1 MNVLYVEDNQSDADL
16 LKRALSK
23 TAPHITL
30 EWVNTVKDALRKLGA
45 CTPDHPIYDLL
56 LTDMELPDG
65 EGVSL
70 VPYLDE
76 NSLPIAVVIITGMGS
91 EEAAVAALKVGI
103 SDYVTK
109 QGDYLSRL
117 PDILETA
124 LRRYRAET
132 DLHLET
138 FRVLYVEHDATDIN
152 LTISHFS
159 HYAPYIRFEIV
170 RSAEEVLE
178 KMPSSGRDFLD
189 IQNVCDVLLLDYHLP
204 HRKGIKL
211 LKELLEVRRLDLAV
225 VVLAEHGDKESVMEA
240 FRLGVMD
247 YVVKHPAY
255 LHQLA
260 GVLENT
266 FHRAQLAREQKAL
279 KASEE
284 YFRSLV
290 ENTTDIILVIEEDTT
305 IRYISPACERSMGY
319 TPEEMVNKSGI
330 DFVHPDDRRSASHHL
345 STILAN
351 PGITGPLVELRIRHH
366 NGSWRFMELI
376 GKGAVNPSGQNIAIL
391 NMRDI
396 TQRKEAE
403 QKLFESE
410 ERYRA
415 AIENSNDGVAIV
427 RGDEH
432 IYVNQKFLDIFG
444 YDKPEEI
451 IGTSTY
457 ITVHPED
464 QPVIMEYNRKRQQ
477 GEPAPSQYTFKGIK
491 KDGTL
496 CYINVSATAM
506 FLKGQLVTLVFLR
519 DITEHRL
526 AEQKIIESEQFLH
539 AILAASPIGI
549 GRVRNR
555 IVDWVN
561 EALCH
566 MSGYTIEEIKGKNV
580 SIFYESEEECERA
593 GEILYAEGQAE
604 AKLRTK
610 SGETRYVYIQLAP
623 TDSVSFI
630 FTVTDLTQQKE
641 AERALKKSEML
652 FRTLAEKSSEILILG
667 NTDRECI
674 YVSPNITKVLGY
686 SVEEFLAGNQDGFVH
701 PDSIRIRESARS
713 WAIEHPGESVTFE
726 ARNRHKDGSWHWF
739 ETTVC
744 NMLDEPHVNAMVLTI
759 KDISDRKTAEEA
771 LLESETKY
779 RTVVENSLV
788 GFYII
793 QDNLFRFA
801 NRRFCEMFG
810 YSYDEVIGRMSPLD
824 SAHPDDRKIVED
836 NIQRRIAGQIDNI
849 EYEFKALKKGGDV
862 INVKVMGRSTI
873 YDGRPAIT
881 GTIIDITRE
890 KTLESQLRQA
900 QKMEAIG
907 TLAGGVA
914 HDFNNILT
922 ALTGYGT
929 LLQLKLDKEN
939 PLRHY
944 VEQILSASLKGA
956 NLTRSLL
963 AFSRKQ
969 PITLSPVNLNDIVR
983 GTEKLLRRLLTE
995 DIILRTE
1002 LGSDDLMLMADSTQI
1017 DQILFNLITNSRD
1030 AMSKGGSL
1038 TIETKIVEIDKH
1050 FKAMHGFGKPGKYA
1064 LLLVSDTG
1072 TGMDAGV
1079 KEHIF
1084 DPFFTTKEVG
1094 KGTGLGLSTTYGIVK
1109 QHNGYITVHSELDAG
1124 TTVGVYLPLT
1134 GVTPKIDA
1142 PSSDV
1147 IKGGTETILVAEDNK
1162 EVRQLIKN
1170 ILIEFGYSV
1179 IEARDG
1185 EDAISK
1191 FNRQQD
1197 IDLLI
1202 LDSVMPKKNGKAVY
1216 DEISATNPD
1225 IKTIFISGYTRDVVL
1240 DKGIVDRQ
1248 FDFVAKPLSPKGLL
1262 EKVREVLDRK

>member
-30 EWVNTVKDALRKLGA
+30 EWVTTIKEALFKLGT
-45 CTPDHPIYDLL
+45 CTPDHPVYDLL

-70 VPYLDE
+70 IPYLNE
-76 NSLPIAVVIITGMGS
+76 NNLPIAVVIITGMGS

-103 SDYVTK
+103 SDYVAK

-117 PDILETA
+117 PDILGTA
-124 LRRYRAET
+124 LRRYRVEA
-132 DLHLET
+132 DRHLET

-152 LTISHFS
+152 LTTSHFS
-159 HYAPYIRFEIV
+159 HYAPYIRLDIV
-170 RSAEEVLE
+170 RSAEDVLK
-178 KMPSSGRDFLD
+178 KMPSSGKSSPDVR
-189 IQNVCDVLLLDYHLP
+189 NVCDVLLVDYHLP
-204 HRKGIKL
+204 HMKGIKL
-211 LKELLEVRRLDLAV
+211 LKELLEVRHLDLPV
-225 VVLAEHGDKESVMEA
+225 VVLAEHGDKESVMQA
-240 FRLGVMD
+240 FRLGAMD

-255 LHQLA
+255 LHQLV

-284 YFRSLV
+284 YFRSLI
-290 ENTTDIILVIEEDTT
+290 ENTTDIILVIGEDTT
-305 IRYISPACERSMGY
+305 IRYISPACERSLGY
-319 TPEEMVNKSGI
+319 THEEMINKSGI
-330 DFVHPDDRRSASHHL
+330 DFVHPDDRLTASHHL
-345 STILAN
+345 SSILAN
-351 PGITGPLVELRIRHH
+351 PGITGPLVELRIRH
-366 NGSWRFMELI
+366 NDGSWRFMELV
-376 GKGAVNPSGQNIAIL
+376 GKGTVNPSGQNIAII
-391 NMRDI
+391 NIRDV

-451 IGTSTY
+451 VGTSTY
-457 ITVHPED
+457 ITVHPD
-464 QPVIMEYNRKRQQ
+464 DRPVIMEYNRKRQR
-477 GEPAPSQYTFKGIK
+477 GELAPSQYTFKGIK
-491 KDGTL
+491 KDGTH

-506 FLKGQLVTLVFLR
+506 SLKGQAVTLAFLR
-519 DITEHRL
+519 DITEQIL
-526 AEQKIIESEQFLH
+526 AEQKIIESQQFLH

-549 GRVRNR
+549 GRIKNR
-555 IVDWVN
+555 VVDWVN
-561 EALCH
+561 EALCR
-566 MSGYTIEEIKGKNV
+566 MSGYTLDEIKGKGV
-580 SIFYESEEECERA
+580 ALFYESEEECERA
-593 GEILYAEGQAE
+593 GKILYAEGQVE

-610 SGETRYVYIQLAP
+610 NGEIRYAYIQLSP

-630 FTVTDLTQQKE
+630 FTVTDLTQQKK
-641 AERALKKSEML
+641 AEEALKKSEML
-652 FRTLAEKSSEILILG
+652 FRTLAEKSSEILMLG
-667 NTDRECI
+667 NSKRERT

-686 SVEEFLAGNQDGFVH
+686 SVEEFLAENEAGFIH
-701 PDSIRIRESARS
+701 PDSVRIGESARS

-726 ARNRHKDGSWHWF
+726 GRNRHKDGGWRWF
-739 ETTVC
+739 ETTAC
-744 NMLDEPHVNAMVLTI
+744 NMLDEPHVNAMVMTL
-759 KDISDRKTAEEA
+759 KDITDRKAAEEA

-810 YSYDEVIGRMSPLD
+810 NTYDEVIGKMSPID

-836 NIQRRIAGQIDNI
+836 NIRRRLTGQTDYI
-849 EYEFKALKKGGDV
+849 EYEFRALKKSGDA
-862 INVKVMGRSTI
+862 INVKVMGSSTI
-873 YDGRPAIT
+873 YNGRPAIT
-881 GTIIDITRE
+881 GTIIDITKE

-944 VEQILSASLKGA
+944 VDQILSASLKGA

-969 PITLSPVNLNDIVR
+969 PITLSPINLNDIVR

-995 DIILRTE
+995 DIILKTD
-1002 LGSDDLMLMADSTQI
+1002 LSSDDIML
-1017 DQILFNLITNSRD
+1017 
-1030 AMSKGGSL
+1030 
-1038 TIETKIVEIDKH
+1038 
-1050 FKAMHGFGKPGKYA
+1050 
-1064 LLLVSDTG
+1064 
-1072 TGMDAGV
+1072 
-1079 KEHIF
+1079 
-1084 DPFFTTKEVG
+1084 
-1094 KGTGLGLSTTYGIVK
+1094 
-1109 QHNGYITVHSELDAG
+1109 
-1124 TTVGVYLPLT
+1124 
-1134 GVTPKIDA
+1134 
-1142 PSSDV
+1142 
-1147 IKGGTETILVAEDNK
+1147 
-1162 EVRQLIKN
+1162 
-1170 ILIEFGYSV
+1170 
-1179 IEARDG
+1179 DG
-1185 EDAISK
+1185 
-1191 FNRQQD
+1191 
-1197 IDLLI
+1197 
-1202 LDSVMPKKNGKAVY
+1202 
-1216 DEISATNPD
+1216 
-1225 IKTIFISGYTRDVVL
+1225 
-1240 DKGIVDRQ
+1240 
-1248 FDFVAKPLSPKGLL
+1248 
-1262 EKVREVLDRK
+1262 